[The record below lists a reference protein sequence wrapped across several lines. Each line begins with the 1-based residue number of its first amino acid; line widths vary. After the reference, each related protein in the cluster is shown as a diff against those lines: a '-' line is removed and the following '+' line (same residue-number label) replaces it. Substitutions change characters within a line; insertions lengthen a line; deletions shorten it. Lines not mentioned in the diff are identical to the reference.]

1 MSLLNIKFPFIET
14 YTEPTINYF
23 SGKTQPSIGLALL
36 HDFQKTTDIWYCM
49 ITTDCSLSKFP
60 IRSLMGEEH
69 YRKIVNKTAYVVL
82 DLSFEP
88 FLDAIDSIY
97 QHVIINGKIPAS
109 QVIFMSAMY
118 DAVDFNK
125 TAAVRYNSEPIK
137 IFYFSSLEVK
147 VQHEQNLANS
157 VPLRIKSYEKKFLNL
172 NRRWR
177 IHRPMLTVLLHH
189 RKLLDKG
196 FVSFG
201 PCENQRSWDTI
212 WNYMLHLSSNNAKM
226 SSAIKDSEDIK
237 NKPWMYLD
245 TDEFDTNRANSQKSM
260 DKFYHNSYFS
270 VVSETT
276 FHTDNPARN
285 SRFITEK
292 TYKAI
297 LMRHPFIL
305 VTIPKS
311 LEVLKNLGYKTF
323 SPWINEDYDVEMD
336 DNKRMMMIVD
346 EIERL
351 SNLNDDELK
360 LFLSNVIGICEYNYK
375 KLISQ
380 SKFIYD
386 RENGN
391 YV

>member
-1 MSLLNIKFPFIET
+1 MSLLNTTFPFIET
-14 YTEPTINYF
+14 YTDPKITYMNGITE
-23 SGKTQPSIGLALL
+23 PSIGLALL
-36 HDFQKTTDIWYCM
+36 HNFQKTVDIWYCM
-49 ITTDCSLSKFP
+49 FTTERSFSIFS
-60 IRSLMGEEH
+60 IRDLIEEEH
-69 YRKIVNKTAYVVL
+69 YQRIVNKNAYVVL

-97 QHVIINGKIPAS
+97 YHVIINGKIPAS

-118 DAVDFNK
+118 DANEFNK
-125 TAAVRYNSEPIK
+125 TAALRHNSEPIK

-147 VQHEQNLANS
+147 VKHEQHVVNS

-201 PCENQRSWDTI
+201 PCEHQRSWDTI
-212 WNYMLHLSSNNAKM
+212 WNYILHLSSDNAEM
-226 SSAIKDSEDIK
+226 YNAIKESEDIK
-237 NKPWMYLD
+237 DKPWMYLD
-245 TDEFDTNRANSQKSM
+245 TDEFDTNRANSQTSIEQ
-260 DKFYHNSYFS
+260 FYYDSYFS
-270 VVSETT
+270 VISETT
-276 FHTDNPARN
+276 FHTNDPNRN

-305 VTIPKS
+305 VTIPNS
-311 LEVLKNLGYKTF
+311 LQVLKNLGYKTF
-323 SPWINEDYDVEMD
+323 SPWINENYDLEMN

-360 LFLSNVIGICEYNYK
+360 LFLTAMIRICEYNHR
-375 KLISQ
+375 KLISS
-380 SKFIYD
+380 SKFIHD
-386 RENGN
+386 QESGN

>member
-1 MSLLNIKFPFIET
+1 
-14 YTEPTINYF
+14 
-23 SGKTQPSIGLALL
+23 
-36 HDFQKTTDIWYCM
+36 
-49 ITTDCSLSKFP
+49 
-60 IRSLMGEEH
+60 
-69 YRKIVNKTAYVVL
+69 
-82 DLSFEP
+82 
-88 FLDAIDSIY
+88 
-97 QHVIINGKIPAS
+97 
-109 QVIFMSAMY
+109 MSAMY

-147 VQHEQNLANS
+147 VKHEQNLADS
-157 VPLRIKSYEKKFLNL
+157 VSLRIKSYEKKFLNL

-212 WNYMLHLSSNNAKM
+212 WNYMLHLSSNNVELSA
-226 SSAIKDSEDIK
+226 AIKDSEDIK

-245 TDEFDTNRANSQKSM
+245 TDEFDINRADSQNSI
-260 DKFYHNSYFS
+260 DKFYHSSYFS

-276 FHTDNPARN
+276 FRTDNPARN

-311 LEVLKNLGYKTF
+311 LEVLKKLGYKTF
-323 SPWINEDYDVEMD
+323 SPWINENYDLEMD

-360 LFLSNVIGICEYNYK
+360 LFLSNVIGICEHNYK
-375 KLISQ
+375 QLTTQ
-380 SKFIYD
+380 TRFIYD
-386 RENGN
+386 QEGGN

>member
-1 MSLLNIKFPFIET
+1 MSLLNTNFPFIET
-14 YTEPTINYF
+14 YTDSKITYMNGQ
-23 SGKTQPSIGLALL
+23 SQPSIGLALL
-36 HDFQKTTDIWYCM
+36 CDFQKTADIWYCM
-49 ITTDCSLSKFP
+49 FTTERSFSIFS
-60 IRSLMGEEH
+60 IRDLMEEEH
-69 YRKIVNKTAYVVL
+69 YQKIVNKTAYVVL

-88 FLDAIDSIY
+88 FLDAIDTIY
-97 QHVIINGKIPAS
+97 QHVIIKGQIPAS
-109 QVIFMSAMY
+109 QVIFISAMY
-118 DAVDFNK
+118 DANEFNK
-125 TAAVRYNSEPIK
+125 IAAVRYNSEPIK

-147 VQHEQNLANS
+147 VKGERYMVNS
-157 VPLRIKSYEKKFLNL
+157 ASLKIKSYEKKFLNL

-201 PCENQRSWDTI
+201 PCEHRRSWDSI
-212 WNYMLHLSSNNAKM
+212 WNYMLHTASNNIEM
-226 SSAIKDSEDIK
+226 STAIKESEDIK

-245 TDEFDTNRANSQKSM
+245 TDEFDINRADSQKSI
-260 DKFYHNSYFS
+260 DRFYYDSYFS

-276 FHTDNPARN
+276 FYTNNPVRS

-292 TYKAI
+292 TYKAV

-323 SPWINEDYDVEMD
+323 SPWINENYDLEMD

-360 LFLSNVIGICEYNYK
+360 LFLSNIIDICEYNYK
-375 KLISQ
+375 QLVTQ
-380 SKFIYD
+380 SKFMLD
-386 RENGN
+386 QESGN

>member
-1 MSLLNIKFPFIET
+1 MSLLNTKFPFIET
-14 YTEPTINYF
+14 YTTPTITYLD
-23 SGKTQPSIGLALL
+23 GITQPSIGLALL
-36 HDFQKTTDIWYCM
+36 HDFTKNADIWYCM
-49 ITTDCSLSKFP
+49 FTTEMSFSKFF
-60 IRSLMGEEH
+60 IRDLIEKEH
-69 YRKIVNKTAYVVL
+69 YQKIVDKTAYIVL

-88 FLDAIDSIY
+88 FLNAIDSIY

-125 TAAVRYNSEPIK
+125 KAAVRYNSEPIK
-137 IFYFSSLEVK
+137 IWYFSSLEVK
-147 VQHEQNLANS
+147 VKSERS
-157 VPLRIKSYEKKFLNL
+157 VVESRPLRIKSYEKKFLNL

-201 PCENQRSWDTI
+201 PCEHQRSWYSI
-212 WNYMLHLSSNNAKM
+212 WNYMLHLASNNAEM
-226 SSAIKDSEDIK
+226 STAIKDSKDIR

-245 TDEFDTNRANSQKSM
+245 TDEFDTNRANSQNSI
-260 DKFYHNSYFS
+260 DKFYHDSYFS

-276 FHTDNPARN
+276 FHTDNPDRN

-292 TYKAI
+292 TYKPI

-305 VTIPKS
+305 VTIPNS
-311 LEVLKNLGYKTF
+311 LEVLKKLGYKTF
-323 SPWINEDYDVEMD
+323 SPWINENYDLEMD
-336 DNKRMMMIVD
+336 DNKRMMMILD

-360 LFLSNVIGICEYNYK
+360 LFLSNMIRVCEYNYA
-375 KLISQ
+375 KLMSQ

-386 RENGN
+386 QESGD